1 MFEVVVED
9 RGVEYVAF
17 SADTQAEAELLL
29 QRHIR
34 SLTPGM
40 AYIREVAKDR

>member
-9 RGVEYVAF
+9 RGVEYVEF
-17 SADTQAEAELLL
+17 SADTRAEAELLL

-34 SLTPGM
+34 SLTPGL
-40 AYIREVAKDR
+40 AFIREVSKDK